1 MTDSADRKVIDVP
14 VGFYRRLEQLALRH
28 DRTVGDLLEHA
39 IEIHFGDEVAQAR
52 LRLIDRLARLEARL
66 GDSEDSDL
74 LLEEIA
80 DQSRA
85 LRSQRSQHA

>member
-1 MTDSADRKVIDVP
+1 MTDSTERKVIDVSG
-14 VGFYRRLEQLALRH
+14 GFYRRLEQLARHH

-39 IEIHFGDEVAQAR
+39 IVIHFGDEVTLAR
-52 LRLIDRLARLEARL
+52 RRLIDRLARLEARL
-66 GDSEDSDL
+66 GDSDL

-85 LRSQRSQHA
+85 LRLQPSQHA

>member
-1 MTDSADRKVIDVP
+1 MTDSTDRKVIDVP
-14 VGFYRRLEQLALRH
+14 GGFYRRLEQLALRH

-66 GDSEDSDL
+66 GDSEL

-85 LRSQRSQHA
+85 LRSQQSQHA